1 MKYLISVVGIL
12 LASCSSIKIEEQIV
26 QDFVR
31 EKDLKNSSNTSPT
44 FLIEESDSIEKSLHY
59 YEMAYLDK
67 NISLEKKRVDVLPS
81 NFNSWHIDINEV
93 NKLNYKNNNLSYSW
107 SSKKFNS
114 LGIPIIKRKDL
125 EDKIAKQNLPLTSSG
140 TIISKPI
147 VTANKK
153 YALFYYYS
161 FLPMSS
167 ISKKVC
173 LVEKVNNKWVIKA
186 EFYDPNFFN

>member
-31 EKDLKNSSNTSPT
+31 EKDLKNSPNTSPT

-81 NFNSWHIDINEV
+81 NFNSWPIDINEV

-161 FLPMSS
+161 LLSMSS

-186 EFYDPNFFN
+186 EFYDPNVFN